1 MGMASFFQR
10 AKRFLLGAPR
20 DLFDPKL
27 FHRISLIAFFAWV
40 GLGADGISSS
50 AYGPEEAF
58 LALGRHTA
66 LAIFIAIATVITV
79 FIISGSYARI
89 IEKFPMGGGGYI
101 LAAKLLGER
110 AGVVSGS
117 ALVID
122 YVLTV
127 TISVAAGVDAVFS
140 FLPLG
145 WQIYKFSSIAFVIIL
160 LIVLNLRGI
169 KESVTVLTPIFLAFI
184 FCHVPLVLYSVLK
197 HLPELPAVTATVSGD
212 MSDAVA
218 ELGLFGVGVLLLR
231 AYSMGAG
238 TYTGIEAVCNA
249 MGTLREPRVKTG
261 KKALL
266 YMALS
271 LSFVAGGIIL
281 GYMLNGVEHIPGK
294 TLNASLIEGIAGNIW
309 EGRTKSIIVAF
320 VLVTE
325 ATLLFVAAQT
335 GFLGG
340 PQVLSSMAVDSYMP
354 HRFAHLSDR
363 LVTKY
368 GIYFM
373 GIMAIVMLYITG
385 GSVKYL
391 VIMYSINVFLTF
403 TVDQF
408 GMCVHWLRERGT
420 ATDWKFGLGMN
431 GIGVLLTASIL
442 TATVMIKFPEGGWL
456 TLLITGTFI
465 TLSFLIRRHY
475 RNVEGH
481 MHRLDELLTG
491 LPSLTVPSEQEPV
504 LRKDGP
510 TAAIMVSGYN
520 GMGMHVFFSVV
531 RSFPGMF
538 RNFVFLSAG
547 VIDSRTFKGVEEIEN
562 LGEDLKRQLAQYVE
576 FAKGHGYYAESR
588 HEVGT
593 DVITVV
599 DRLAPKI
606 AHDFPNITF
615 FAGQLVFEEE
625 TFITRVLH
633 NQTAFLAQRKL
644 VFHGLPMIIMPVR
657 VL

>member
-1 MGMASFFQR
+1 MGIASFLQR

-58 LALGRHTA
+58 LALGEHTS

-101 LAAKLLGER
+101 LAAKLLGQK

-145 WQIYKFSSIAFVIIL
+145 WQAYKFSTIALVIMV

-169 KESVTVLTPIFLAFI
+169 KESVAVLTPIFLAFI
-184 FCHVPLVLYSVLK
+184 ICHVPLVLYAVLR
-197 HLPELPAVTATVSGD
+197 HVPELPSVAATVSGD
-212 MSDAVA
+212 MSAAVG
-218 ELGLFGVGVLLLR
+218 ELGYYGVCFVILR

-266 YMALS
+266 YMAFS

-281 GYMLNGVEHIPGK
+281 GYMLNGVQHVAGK
-294 TLNASLIEGIAGNIW
+294 TLNASLIEGVIGTLW
-309 EGRTKSIIVAF
+309 EGQTKSVIVAF

-368 GIYFM
+368 GVYFM
-373 GIMAIVMLYITG
+373 GMMAIVML
-385 GSVKYL
+385 
-391 VIMYSINVFLTF
+391 FLTF

-408 GMCVHWLRERGT
+408 GMCVHWLRERKT
-420 ATDWKFGLGMN
+420 AQDWKFGLGMN
-431 GIGVLLTASIL
+431 GVGFLLTASIL
-442 TATVMIKFPEGGWL
+442 IATVLIKFPEGGWL

-465 TLSFLIRRHY
+465 AISFLIRRHY
-475 RNVEGH
+475 RSVEGY
-481 MHRLDELLTG
+481 MRRLDELLTG
-491 LPSLTVPSEQEPV
+491 LPPVTVPSEQEPV
-504 LRKDGP
+504 PRKDSP

-520 GMGMHVFFSVV
+520 GMGMHVFFSVI

-547 VIDSRTFKGVEEIEN
+547 VIDSSTFKGVEEIEN
-562 LGEDLKRQLAQYVE
+562 LGADLEMQLQKYVE
-576 FAKGHGYYAESR
+576 FAKGHGYYAEARS
-588 HEVGT
+588 EVGT
-593 DVITVV
+593 DVITVI
-599 DRLAPKI
+599 DHLAPEL
-606 AHDFPNITF
+606 ANEYPNITF

-625 TFITRVLH
+625 SFINRVLH
-633 NQTAFLAQRKL
+633 NQTAFLTQRKL